1 MGKDMRWFGTNTKQ
15 DGIMTATKR
24 GIMSGSRKR
33 LVICVALD
41 IKCSFIFV
49 IQNES
54 PVTNSPFGAPGS
66 SQHALSRDNTSDGV
80 LRTYSTGNG
89 PNGDGQQSL
98 PSLKASG
105 LLDSW
110 GPSRI
115 PERLQD
121 VPSRKSPLS
130 ILHQRPSPGQMD
142 TGGDSSRNAPSA
154 TPSGPPVGLQWLA
167 NESRQQ

>member
-1 MGKDMRWFGTNTKQ
+1 
-15 DGIMTATKR
+15 MTATKR

-33 LVICVALD
+33 LVNPVASD
-41 IKCSFIFV
+41 IKYSFIFV

-54 PVTNSPFGAPGS
+54 PVNNSPFGAPGS
-66 SQHALSRDNTSDGV
+66 SQHTLSRDSASDGV
-80 LRTYSTGNG
+80 SRTYSTGNG
-89 PNGDGQQSL
+89 PNGDGQPQSL

-110 GPSRI
+110 APSSRI
-115 PERLQD
+115 SERLQD
-121 VPSRKSPLS
+121 VPPRKSPLS

-142 TGGDSSRNAPSA
+142 TGGDPSRNAPSA
-154 TPSGPPVGLQWLA
+154 TPSGLPVGLQWLA